1 MDVLKKK
8 KQLYYLQ
15 DLRQRIHYLLSEQI
29 HKTELSNL
37 KNNIYIEK

>member
-8 KQLYYLQ
+8 KLYYLQ
-15 DLRQRIHYLLSEQI
+15 DLRQRIYYLLSEQI